1 MKSYSSTILL
11 IFIKILIY
19 TYQLE
24 SEWWINS
31 NAIDLTSS
39 NFMDEISKSS
49 QFTVVKFYTTWCK
62 YCKQL
67 HEVYDKVAEEVKK
80 LNNQEVKVVLS
91 RIECDSNMDI
101 PVMYGIYSY
110 PEVVMFYEGQPISQF
125 KGKRNVNF
133 MMFWIRKSLPY
144 IKFDVIK
151 GEVNENTIEN
161 IKEVSNNDEDEENK
175 GSEEIELTKEEVD
188 TINSQLKSLEKNIF
202 EKEVILEEL
211 LLEKREYSYLIL
223 YIVLF
228 IIILLSFFILLY
240 IIIKGLR
247 KKEKSI

>member
-144 IKFDVIK
+144 IKFDVKK
-151 GEVNENTIEN
+151 GVNENTIEN

>member
-144 IKFDVIK
+144 IKFDVKK
-151 GEVNENTIEN
+151 GVNENTIEN

-188 TINSQLKSLEKNIF
+188 TINSQLKSLEKSIF
-202 EKEVILEEL
+202 EKEIILEEL

>member
-1 MKSYSSTILL
+1 
-11 IFIKILIY
+11 
-19 TYQLE
+19 
-24 SEWWINS
+24 
-31 NAIDLTSS
+31 
-39 NFMDEISKSS
+39 
-49 QFTVVKFYTTWCK
+49 
-62 YCKQL
+62 
-67 HEVYDKVAEEVKK
+67 
-80 LNNQEVKVVLS
+80 
-91 RIECDSNMDI
+91 MDI

-144 IKFDVIK
+144 ITFDVKK
-151 GEVNENTIEN
+151 GVNENTIEN

>member
-1 MKSYSSTILL
+1 
-11 IFIKILIY
+11 
-19 TYQLE
+19 
-24 SEWWINS
+24 
-31 NAIDLTSS
+31 
-39 NFMDEISKSS
+39 MDEISKSS

-144 IKFDVIK
+144 ITFDVKK
-151 GEVNENTIEN
+151 GVNENTIEN